1 MTAAAALLVASV
13 ATGTAVA
20 AEDVP
25 EETQPQIAAQTLDT
39 VQNDG
44 ATSDDAVE
52 GGTVADGTGAT
63 GDAVGSGDQTDAA
76 AQHGDDADATGDVA
90 GNDASEGDASDSD
103 TADVDDNVGDSS
115 DGDGV
120 GGEDV
125 DKQTAV
131 DEDAVADDGDA
142 ANDSAGTAA
151 SNADTGASPRDLA
164 DHTVSGV
171 SPRGT
176 TINLFDYDNGGSA
189 GNINNGHVFHFASGG
204 QSSYENPLDST
215 TVNQWTGNYK
225 YGNLKPAP
233 RFGIVQNKLGADGYP
248 VLSAAIDGTSLNY
261 LFNDKDVSGKT
272 SYTGVNG
279 LLQVDDDGYYY
290 YNSQQNFAQFNP
302 DSDSFTLYDTWGV
315 TPVGNSPAG
324 QFFPFNKGGQVFEE
338 GADGLVQKDQD
349 SGNDGPINHF
359 FGLTM
364 STRFVQQYGGHVDQ
378 EKTEPVTY
386 NFSGDDDVWVYI
398 DGVLVGDL
406 GGIHDQVSLQID
418 FSSGEVVIYTDGRVG
433 NNQSDNK
440 FDANTE
446 VKGTDLA
453 NGQAVQN
460 AITSGKDVY
469 WEKTTLKRLFQDAGV
484 KSADSWATDTLPDNT
499 YHTLD
504 FFYMERGAS
513 DSNMAL
519 RYNLVSIPDSGI
531 VKIDQDGHAMAG
543 VDFTLQQADASYQV
557 SGGKTVTGTT
567 GANGELI
574 LTHPSVGD
582 VDGTPYTLDEL
593 GDASRYWILTEN
605 NTPAGYRGVQPVH
618 LYFAYEQ
625 EDESKGTGPL
635 LVENKW
641 DTGAYSA
648 PHVTVQADATVHGTT
663 TDKNYNLDEGGTM
676 FAVVMKKVD
685 GSWHPVSGDAFEG
698 WKVHNSGD
706 NQRDIIAAAQKNP
719 YIFTPGTNG
728 SYETTI
734 EDLPGDILTYRHMI
748 QEYQGKTYVAAM
760 AAAEYSVAYFYT
772 AGDLS
777 APDGSEHAVTSE
789 NTAQINSE
797 GGTNSQAF
805 DRIFSVTLNVPN
817 IKNELKLKKTDVTD
831 PNAVTAL
838 EGVKFKLYV
847 DEDKDGMADR
857 GSEPNTL
864 TTDKNGKLQV
874 WSGKNDT
881 GENILAAGGYVLV
894 ETTPGGYV
902 DESTLIQ
909 IIVDDE
915 GVHVNAGTAEDN
927 VRVETGIGK
936 LVYSMKGFA
945 AGDQV
950 DATLHDVKAQ
960 AQSAAAY
967 DGADTEWKSV
977 TGTSES
983 HFQYDEDAKNLSYTL
998 NTSVKD
1004 NGTATYIANDG
1015 WSRLNLQQCMTH
1027 SGDSATGPKQE
1038 ITSSINHLFT
1048 GDVTILVTNRLR
1060 QSKGSLVI
1068 QKQLDGRDWLDSDE
1082 FKFTVVPSEIDDV
1095 NGTAD
1100 GVTTTEGAI
1109 ASGDVVLPKLNV
1121 EGTDVAL
1128 GTTEHPVII
1137 DKTPSVVYGGSLL
1150 NHAVTYDDIVFKQAG
1165 TYTFT
1170 VSEQHGGDA
1179 NLNYSDVTFTVTFTV
1194 TDENLNENSVP
1205 GMSISMSPSDAEDGV
1220 VLTNDDDKKT
1230 PYGVKF
1236 VNSLMKVSSLPL
1248 TGDDMTARNLLLA
1261 GGGVLLL
1268 AGAAWL
1274 LARRR
1279 RV

>member
-1 MTAAAALLVASV
+1 MTAAAAMLVASV

-76 AQHGDDADATGDVA
+76 AQHGDDADAAGDVA

-189 GNINNGHVFHFASGG
+189 GNINKGHVFHFASGG

-233 RFGIVQNKLGADGYP
+233 RFGIVQNQLGADGYP

-279 LLQVDDDGYYY
+279 LLQVDDGGYYY

-302 DSDSFTLYDTWGV
+302 GSDSFTLYDTWGV

-324 QFFPFNKGGQVFEE
+324 QFFPFNTGKQVFGE
-338 GADGLVQKDQD
+338 GADGLVQNGQD
-349 SGNDGPINHF
+349 SGNGGPINHF

-364 STRFVQQYGGHVDQ
+364 STRFVQQYGGHVD
-378 EKTEPVTY
+378 EGETKPVTY

-433 NNQSDNK
+433 NNQSNNQ
-440 FDANTE
+440 FDAGTA
-446 VKGTDLA
+446 VDGKGLT
-453 NGQAVQN
+453 NGQDVQD
-460 AITSGKDVY
+460 AINSGKDVY
-469 WEKTTLKRLFQDAGV
+469 WEKTKLKQLFRDAGV
-484 KSADSWATDTLPDNT
+484 TSADSWATDTLPDNT

-504 FFYMERGAS
+504 FFYLERGAS

-519 RYNLVSIPDSGI
+519 RYNLVSIPETGI
-531 VKIDQDGHAMAG
+531 VKIDQDGKPMSG
-543 VDFTLQQADASYQV
+543 IEFTLQQADTSYNQV
-557 SGGKTVTGTT
+557 SDGMTVTGST
-567 GANGELI
+567 GKNGDLI
-574 LTHPSVGD
+574 LTHASAGGAE
-582 VDGTPYTLDEL
+582 GTPYTLDEL
-593 GDASRYWILTEN
+593 GDVSRYWILTEN
-605 NTPAGYRGVQPVH
+605 NTPDGYRGVQPVH
-618 LYFAYEQ
+618 MYFAYGQ
-625 EDESKGTGPL
+625 TGNKNLGTGPL
-635 LVENKW
+635 LVDNKW

-663 TDKNYNLDEGGTM
+663 TNKNYNLDEGGTM

-685 GSWHPVSGDAFEG
+685 DSWHPVSGDAFNG

-706 NQRDIIAAAQKNP
+706 NQKDIIAAAQKNH

-734 EDLPGDILTYRHMI
+734 EELPGDILTYRHMI
-748 QEYQGKTYVAAM
+748 QEYQGKTYDEAM

-772 AGDLS
+772 TGDLS
-777 APDGSEHAVTSE
+777 ADADSEHAVTSE

-797 GGTNSQAF
+797 GGTDSQAF

-817 IKNELKLKKTDVTD
+817 IKNELKLKKTDATTSK
-831 PNAVTAL
+831 PMS
-838 EGVKFKLYV
+838 GVKFNLYNANDV
-847 DEDKDGMADR
+847 TDGA
-857 GSEPNTL
+857 PNAGAKPVSTL
-864 TTDKNGKLQV
+864 TTGEHGTLQV
-874 WSGKNDT
+874 YTDT
-881 GENILAAGGYVLV
+881 DKQILAKDNYVLV
-894 ETTPGGYV
+894 ETVPDGYIDQKTSIPV
-902 DESTLIQ
+902 V
-909 IIVDDE
+909 VDDS
-915 GVHVNAGTAEDN
+915 GVYADAGATDDN
-927 VRVETGIGK
+927 VTVETGIGK

-967 DGADTEWKSV
+967 DRADTKWEDVTSTSV
-977 TGTSES
+977 S
-983 HFQYDEDAKNLSYTL
+983 HFQYDEVAKNLSYTL
-998 NTSVKD
+998 NKSVED

-1082 FKFTVVPSEIDDV
+1082 FKFTVVPSDNDDV

-1109 ASGDVVLPKLNV
+1109 ARGDVVLPKLNV
-1121 EGTDVAL
+1121 DGTDVAL

-1137 DKTPSVVYGGSLL
+1137 DKAPSVVYGGSLL

-1179 NLNYSDVTFTVTFTV
+1179 NLNYSDATFTVTFTV

-1205 GMSISMSPSDAEDGV
+1205 GMSISMSPSDAEDGA
-1220 VLTNDDDKKT
+1220 VLVNDDNK

-1236 VNSLMKVSSLPL
+1236 INSLMKVSSLPL

>member
-1 MTAAAALLVASV
+1 MMKRNAREGGIRSRLVAVTAAAALLVASV

-25 EETQPQIAAQTLDT
+25 EETQPQVAAQTLDA
-39 VQNDG
+39 VRN
-44 ATSDDAVE
+44 DDA
-52 GGTVADGTGAT
+52 TP
-63 GDAVGSGDQTDAA
+63 GDAVDSGDQTDAA
-76 AQHGDDADATGDVA
+76 VQNGGDAGTVGGD
-90 GNDASEGDASDSD
+90 GSDNDAAANDDEP
-103 TADVDDNVGDSS
+103 ADGGAA
-115 DGDGV
+115 DG
-120 GGEDV
+120 ENA

-131 DEDAVADDGDA
+131 DGNAAADDRDA
-142 ANDSAGTAA
+142 DGGSSDDVTP
-151 SNADTGASPRDLA
+151 DTGATVSARA
-164 DHTVSGV
+164 VEDHTVAGV
-171 SPRGT
+171 SPLGT
-176 TINLFDYDNGGSA
+176 TINLFDYDNGGTN
-189 GNINNGHVFHFASGG
+189 GNINDAGLLRFGG
-204 QSSYENPLDST
+204 GTTSSYDAKLDST
-215 TVNQWTGNYK
+215 TVNAWTGAK
-225 YGNLKPAP
+225 GSMKPAP
-233 RFGIVQNKLGADGYP
+233 RQGIVQKKLGSDGYP
-248 VLSAAIDGTSLNY
+248 TLVNVLDGGSLKY
-261 LFNDKDVSGKT
+261 LFNGESVPGKT
-272 SYTGVNG
+272 SYMGVDG
-279 LLQVDDDGYYY
+279 LLQIDDGYYY
-290 YNSQQNFAQFNP
+290 YNSQDNFAQFN
-302 DSDSFTLYDTWGV
+302 SDGTGSGSFTLYDTWGV
-315 TPVGNSPAG
+315 MPVGTSPNG
-324 QFFPFNKGGQVFEE
+324 QFFPFNTGDQVFDERE
-338 GADGLVQKDQD
+338 GKLVQKSGLK
-349 SGNDGPINHF
+349 SGNNSIFNHY
-359 FGLTM
+359 FGLSM

-378 EKTEPVTY
+378 NKEKPVTY

-406 GGIHDQVSLQID
+406 GGIHDQVSLQINFATGD
-418 FSSGEVVIYTDGRVG
+418 VVVYSDGRID
-433 NNQSDNK
+433 NRSDNI
-440 FDANTE
+440 FNSEGAI
-446 VKGTDLA
+446 KGTDPDVTA
-453 NGQAVQN
+453 EQIGN
-460 AITSGKDVY
+460 AIDNGKDVY
-469 WEKTTLKRLFQDAGV
+469 WQKTTLKELFKNAGV
-484 KSADSWATDTLPDNT
+484 KSADSWATNTLPDNT

-504 FFYMERGAS
+504 FFYMERGGS

-519 RYNLVSIPDSGI
+519 RYNLVSIPETGI
-531 VKIDQDGHAMAG
+531 VKIDQDGTPMSN
-543 VDFTLQQADASYQV
+543 VKFTLRQADASYNKAPD
-557 SGGKTVTGTT
+557 GMTVTGTT
-567 GANGELI
+567 DAKGDLI
-574 LTHPSVGD
+574 LTHEDVGGAT
-582 VDGTPYTLDEL
+582 GTPYSLDEL
-593 GDASRYWILTEN
+593 GDVSRYWILTED

-625 EDESKGTGPL
+625 TDNENLGTGPL
-635 LVENKW
+635 LVDNKW

-663 TDKNYNLDEGGTM
+663 TNKNYNLDEGGTM

-685 GSWHPVSGDAFEG
+685 NSWHPVSGDAFKG
-698 WKVHNSGD
+698 WTVHNSGD
-706 NQRDIIAAAQKNP
+706 NQQDIIAAAQKNH

-734 EDLPGDILTYRHMI
+734 EELPGDILTYRHMI
-748 QEYQGKTYVAAM
+748 QEYQGKTDDEAM

-777 APDGSEHAVTSE
+777 ADADSDNAVTSD
-789 NTAQINSE
+789 NTEQISSE
-797 GGTNSQAF
+797 GTENSQAF

-817 IKNELKLKKTDVTD
+817 IKNELKLRKTDVTD

-838 EGVKFKLYV
+838 EGVVFKLYV
-847 DEDKDGMADR
+847 DKDKNGIADS

-864 TTDKNGKLQV
+864 TTDEKGELQV

-881 GENILAAGGYVLV
+881 GEENILAAGSYVLV
-894 ETTPGGYV
+894 ETTPRGYV
-902 DESTLIQ
+902 DESTRIQ

-967 DGADTEWKSV
+967 DGADTVWQLV

-983 HFQYDEDAKNLSYTL
+983 HFQYDKDAKDLSYTL
-998 NTSVKD
+998 NTSVED

-1082 FKFTVVPSEIDDV
+1082 FKFTVVPSDDDDV

-1109 ASGDVVLPKLNV
+1109 ASGHVVLPKLNV
-1121 EGTDVAL
+1121 DGTDVAL

-1137 DKTPSVVYGGSLL
+1137 NKDSSVVYGGSLL
-1150 NHAVTYDDIVFKQAG
+1150 NHAVTYGDIVFKQAG

-1205 GMSISMSPSDAEDGV
+1205 GMSISMSSSDAEDGA
-1220 VLTNDDDKKT
+1220 VLVNDGNK

-1236 VNSLMKVSSLPL
+1236 INSLMKVSSLPL

>member
-1 MTAAAALLVASV
+1 MMKRNAREGGIRSRLVAVTAAAALLVASV

-20 AEDVP
+20 ADDVP
-25 EETQPQIAAQTLDT
+25 EETQPQVAAQTLDA
-39 VQNDG
+39 VRN
-44 ATSDDAVE
+44 DDA
-52 GGTVADGTGAT
+52 TP
-63 GDAVGSGDQTDAA
+63 GDAVDSGDQTDAA
-76 AQHGDDADATGDVA
+76 VQNGGDAGTVGGD
-90 GNDASEGDASDSD
+90 GSDNDAAANDDEP
-103 TADVDDNVGDSS
+103 ADGGAA
-115 DGDGV
+115 DG
-120 GGEDV
+120 ENA

-131 DEDAVADDGDA
+131 DGNAAADDRDA
-142 ANDSAGTAA
+142 DGGSSDDVTP
-151 SNADTGASPRDLA
+151 DTGATVSARTE
-164 DHTVSGV
+164 DHTVAGV
-171 SPRGT
+171 SPLGT
-176 TINLFDYDNGGSA
+176 TINLFDYDNGGTN
-189 GNINNGHVFHFASGG
+189 GNINDKRVLHFGG
-204 QSSYENPLDST
+204 GITSRYDAKLDKNN
-215 TVNQWTGNYK
+215 VNAWTGAK
-225 YGNLKPAP
+225 GSMKPAP
-233 RFGIVQNKLGADGYP
+233 RQGIVQKKLGSDGYP
-248 VLSAAIDGTSLNY
+248 TLVNVLDGSSLKY
-261 LFNDKDVSGKT
+261 LFNGEINGESVPGKT
-272 SYTGVNG
+272 SYIGVDG
-279 LLQVDDDGYYY
+279 LLQIDDGYYY
-290 YNSQQNFAQFNP
+290 YNSQDNFAQFN
-302 DSDSFTLYDTWGV
+302 SDGKGSGSFTLYDTWGV
-315 TPVGNSPAG
+315 TPVGTSPNG
-324 QFFPFNKGGQVFEE
+324 QFFPFNTGDQVFEE
-338 GADGLVQKDQD
+338 QDGKLVQKSGLN
-349 SGNDGPINHF
+349 SGNNSIFNHY
-359 FGLTM
+359 FGLSM
-364 STRFVQQYGGHVDQ
+364 STHFVQQYGGHVDQ
-378 EKTEPVTY
+378 NKEKPVTY

-406 GGIHDQVSLQID
+406 GGIHDQVSLQIN
-418 FSSGEVVIYTDGRVG
+418 FATGEVVVYSDGRID
-433 NNQSDNK
+433 NRSDNI
-440 FDANTE
+440 FNSGDAID
-446 VKGTDLA
+446 GTDPNFTA
-453 NGQAVQN
+453 EQIGN
-460 AITSGKDVY
+460 AIDRGQDVY
-469 WEKTTLKRLFQDAGV
+469 WQKTTLKDLFQ
-484 KSADSWATDTLPDNT
+484 KADVNISGWTSNTLPDNT
-499 YHTLD
+499 YHKLD
-504 FFYMERGAS
+504 FFYMERGGS

-519 RYNLVSIPDSGI
+519 RYNLVSIPETGI
-531 VKIDQDGHAMAG
+531 VKIDQDGNSISN
-543 VDFTLQQADASYQV
+543 VKFTLQQANKQADGDYQSV
-557 SGGKTVTGTT
+557 ENGMTVTGTT
-567 GANGELI
+567 DANGDLI
-574 LTHPSVGD
+574 LTHENVGGAT
-582 VDGTPYTLDEL
+582 GTPYSLDEL
-593 GDASRYWILTEN
+593 GDVSRYWILTED
-605 NTPAGYRGVQPVH
+605 NTPAGYRGVQAVH
-618 LYFAYEQ
+618 LYFAYGRPGNENL
-625 EDESKGTGPL
+625 GTGPL
-635 LVENKW
+635 LVDNQW

-663 TDKNYNLDEGGTM
+663 TNKNYNLGEGGTM

-685 GSWHPVSGDAFEG
+685 NGWHPVSGDAFEG
-698 WKVHNSGD
+698 WTVHNSGD
-706 NQRDIIAAAQKNP
+706 NQKDIIDAAKANP

-728 SYETTI
+728 SFEVTI
-734 EDLPGDILTYRHMI
+734 KDLPGDIKTYRHMI
-748 QEYQGKTYVAAM
+748 QKYQGKTYNEAM

-777 APDGSEHAVTSE
+777 ADSTVTSD
-789 NTAQINSE
+789 NTEQISSE
-797 GGTNSQAF
+797 GTENSRAF

-817 IKNELKLKKTDVTD
+817 IKNELKLRKTDVTD
-831 PNAVTAL
+831 PNAVTAM
-838 EGVKFKLYV
+838 EGVEFKLYV
-847 DEDKDGMADR
+847 DENKNGIADS

-864 TTDKNGKLQV
+864 TTDKNGVLQV

-881 GENILAAGGYVLV
+881 GEKNILAEGSYVLV
-894 ETTPGGYV
+894 ETTPRGYV
-902 DESTLIQ
+902 DESTRIQ

-950 DATLHDVKAQ
+950 DATLHDVKAR

-967 DGADTEWKSV
+967 DGADTEWELV

-983 HFQYDEDAKNLSYTL
+983 HFQYDKGAKDLSYTL
-998 NTSVKD
+998 NTSVEN

-1060 QSKGSLVI
+1060 QSKGALVI

-1082 FKFTVVPSEIDDV
+1082 FKFTVVPSDDDDV

-1109 ASGDVVLPKLNV
+1109 ASGHVVLPKLNV
-1121 EGTDVAL
+1121 DGTDVAL

-1137 DKTPSVVYGGSLL
+1137 DKDSSVVYGGSLL
-1150 NHAVTYDDIVFKQAG
+1150 NHAVTYGDIVFKQAG

-1194 TDENLNENSVP
+1194 NDENLNENSVP